1 MGEQAVN
8 WIANEGV
15 RISRILKYL
24 KGLILSGAQA
34 TLRKQLLDAEKG
46 WRGDVSASELA
57 GAPGEAAEIGA
68 GGTAWTLPLQ
78 PTIEI
83 GQSASGMQLSAAAA
97 PRQAAAPMPRAGGGG
112 DRQRQAGPAGG
123 QLAVRRPRR
132 ADRWPTCA
140 AEGP

>member
-1 MGEQAVN
+1 MEQ
-8 WIANEGV
+8 
-15 RISRILKYL
+15 
-24 KGLILSGAQA
+24 GLTLSGAQA

-78 PTIEI
+78 LTIEI

-112 DRQRQAGPAGG
+112 NGQHEAVPAEDELAAWRPLESARGPTAPAEVPAREES
-123 QLAVRRPRR
+123 AVEWLTHG
-132 ADRWPTCA
+132 ATS
-140 AEGP
+140 